1 MHYMKR
7 EKGVSL
13 ISLVITIMV
22 LIILAAIAY
31 GLSTRPIDTAGEVK
45 FLQELADV
53 RSSVNVK
60 RAANSK
66 NGLDERTINSGFAKV
81 SITNAPKGFASFDA
95 DDVTGYVVDL
105 STIEYDKLRR
115 GQGYLDF
122 EEGDTVNFGEDDV
135 YIFDA
140 DGNVYYAKGFENES
154 GDTVYTEIAT
164 ERKEGPFVEIV
175 SVENGKVTLEVT
187 PRYGGEIQSVIVG
200 GKLASTENGTTY
212 TITIAEN
219 GKYAVIA
226 TEKDGGTTRTV
237 VQVSNASGTVY
248 GTPVITDMYVNAP
261 GTTTITSTK
270 ATLVIEANNADFMS
284 IGVNN
289 GAKPNVNSGSSWR
302 SYSAESSVRLI
313 EGKNTIYAWVKNSNN
328 DISSVATLEVFVDS
342 KAPSKDAPS
351 YEVHY
356 YDVILT
362 SNQTDTS
369 EITVEYGIKAPGD
382 SDYTWQSSNEFKNL
396 EAGKEYTFATRA
408 TDEMGNVTVSN
419 GTTVIIPKIPGG
431 VSITSDPSIWTWSM
445 EKNITIKW
453 PSTYGRNSYKNLYR
467 LDGGEWVE
475 VVSDEKK
482 LTLIYNTT
490 VEAVV
495 SQNYRGYE
503 PQFGEIAKVEINTV
517 DRLTPTIT
525 NVRAEAE
532 NEYMRDS
539 YDILFDVIDNE
550 SGVTNWMVTAVDEIP
565 TTWEHEIDAT
575 TAKQSFKHR
584 VTQNGTYY
592 IWVKDFAGQIAKESI
607 EITNIDSQAPV
618 IKSVTLEYGSGR
630 ITLKTVVQDEILG
643 FAAWAVVRG
652 DSTVAPTTG
661 WTSVA
666 PTKAEYTFEHVVT
679 ENGTYTIWVKDISG
693 RTASVSRYVR
703 PKLTVTYD
711 YATNGG
717 TSININPATKTV
729 GCNQNVNLEPIA
741 YREKGGFL
749 GWNTDPSATTA
760 LTTLKAGNT
769 EDITLYAIF
778 ANKVDITLVYYEGTT
793 KKQQTISGTAYG
805 ANEIAH
811 IELPEITSTYTGWT
825 RLGWTT
831 ATTNNP
837 EIPYSGDNMTVAT
850 DRNLTL
856 YMMYRKDVVGTYRYY
871 TTKLENAGVE
881 DTNYLYTEKVNDTSY
896 NAYYSTVELE
906 QEEIRTNA
914 YQVSNTTKATFTVP
928 SAPEEVKYA
937 STTNKWTIR
946 GWSESSAANA
956 TIGYHNGDTLQRNA
970 DFTLY
975 ASYQTTVKAN
985 KHIHG
990 STDPVVVTGTATM
1003 TYDAKPIPASIKLVA
1018 PANVTYKTY
1027 TYTAR
1032 GWSKDESATATIDVQ
1047 NGQNAV
1053 IYVDTDYYAS
1063 YERNVKLT
1071 TFKYN
1076 NAKSETTLKG
1086 YISYQGEVIPVT
1098 FTMPAIANA
1107 TISGKAWLPR
1117 GYSKDTAPNATI
1129 ELEPNSKITT
1139 DEDLTY
1145 YASYFN
1151 NFKVTRVDM
1160 TSSTEENATAFSSYN
1175 GTYEAAMINLGNI
1188 NAVVYEGNTWNGAY
1202 YSKSTSGTPAR
1213 DAEINTEVAVTA
1225 DTTFYAIYERVITA
1239 TKHIYLNTTQTA
1251 TGTAYLNA
1259 NKTVTNASINL
1270 GTTGSVSKDGATW
1283 TFSAWSTSSTPNDSS
1298 ATRTAAN
1305 GSVSIHADTDY
1316 YAMYANNLNVKAYY
1330 LNASGTPVED
1340 TVGSLGELS
1349 YADEIRSTTE
1359 ITIPALSN
1367 VTKDGKTWKPQGYLA
1382 STNGN
1387 TIADFEGYF
1396 EYTAAGGRFSPVGG
1410 EKFFAIYETDIT
1422 IKKISYNNQQVS
1434 YTEAVRMN
1442 AGGNKR
1448 GVEVPLGT
1456 AAVIQ
1461 ESGKTWNPIGWN
1473 KGSTTITSP
1482 SAGTGSTIQSLL
1494 SQIKV
1499 GDYINYE
1506 TFLTEKT
1513 YLAAKEETGYNQ
1525 DLTLRTTTSTKWKV
1539 FYIDTENGQLLITPS
1554 QAVSTSPNLGLSG
1567 ELGYVNGPRIVN
1579 EACETLYS
1587 TRIGAARGMTIEDID
1602 VATGYDIAKYSNPT
1616 VSTGTIGGTIT
1627 FIKDNYFISGG
1638 GVTGGTINGTVG
1650 DRYYL
1655 AASEAAPVTASQ
1667 TYYAYNPSNGSVV
1680 TNPEAGKELG
1690 SNWGWLA
1697 SSCVGMD
1704 RTGAN
1709 FRMRIA
1715 SNTNVGADFMAF
1727 SSGTSR
1733 NKIAGIRPVATLGG
1747 GIRLTQGA
1755 SVTEDGV
1762 TYKSWIIN
1770 FTDNSGSTITPDF
1783 ANNAVDTVTTDATYV
1798 ALYNRDFK
1806 VEIREFESKGIASSR
1821 LETVAGYMD
1830 GRGNKTSA
1838 QYILPTI
1845 NHPTMIL
1852 ENHQWE
1858 FIGWTTEESVDS
1870 ALYGNEGVSVTI
1882 TGDMIIYAKYSRHVR
1897 LLEHIY
1903 NKRVNTTKAG
1913 YAYVNSV
1920 GDIKKA
1926 AITLSNISNVT
1937 VGSQTYTAR
1946 GWSTGTDAT
1955 SGADFVVSGGVARVI
1970 DNTHYYASY
1979 QDAIVIRFISH
1990 NGTNQVTV
1998 TKNATGYMNYTGV
2011 TTSSS
2016 SVTVPVPADYIG
2028 WTTQGYT
2035 ESHDPTI
2042 AVTAQ
2047 VYGIYTSPVS
2057 KDLYAIY
2064 ERNLTINYDANE
2076 GNMNETSQQIVQKTN
2091 AYNINAIANK
2101 TVNVTSEV
2109 PTRNGYA
2116 FVKWTT
2122 IKDDESSTGYTSGA
2136 SIELMEDTALFALWS
2151 ANPSTQ
2157 YTVNHYKQTI
2167 DNTYELVASEVLYG
2181 ETDTIAEAVAK
2192 NYTGFYLN
2200 EAYPQTVKQGRINGS
2215 GILTLKLYY
2224 TRTNY
2229 NVTLTGDHGEEIGS
2243 GTYFYGQPV
2252 SISTTPNRGYE
2263 FKNWQ
2268 ITAGSISGWSGQNSA
2283 ESEFNMPANN
2293 VTIKAN
2299 YQAITYHI
2307 SYELNGGT
2315 VSSNPTTYTVED
2327 IFTLENPTRAGYRF
2341 KGWKGTNI
2349 ADDTM
2354 TVTISNEIGDKEF
2367 EARMVELLTVQ
2378 QEGDSYNYTDV
2389 DIHLADDV
2397 PVEYSINGSDFVTID
2412 THAQN
2417 ASGDYENSIPVQ
2429 ENGTLIIRT
2438 NTGVAGEDITKE
2450 INVTNIVKES
2460 LANEPTLASNAYEY
2474 TPRGR
2479 NRLANMTTDD
2489 GSEWVWI
2496 PRYAY
2501 KLSYYEDEAKTI
2513 PTDTKTPYEKII
2525 ILFMKGNSSTQYIEK
2540 ATGTVKNLPAEYT
2553 IPEAFTYKG
2562 RELTGI
2568 WVAKYGMSQESLVDG
2583 QYINDTGSLGGG
2595 NVLTKNAGN
2604 IEEVRVVSKANK
2616 VSWRGISYDNAKE
2629 NAESMYPSYD
2639 SQLISAKEWDAM
2651 AIFTHS
2657 AYGVDAQKIV
2667 GEADYITGS
2676 GASSTKEQTGIYDI
2690 SGSTW
2695 EYVSGTEKE
2704 ENIRCLDYLLNEGP
2718 SYTSEM
2724 TGYGIRGMNSTD
2736 GINIPVDGSPDARIG
2751 YRVVLHTEE

>member
-1 MHYMKR
+1 MYTKEKGVKKMHYMKR

-154 GDTVYTEIAT
+154 GDTVYTETAT

-248 GTPVITDMYVNAP
+248 GTPVITDMYVNTP
-261 GTTTITSTK
+261 GTTKITSTK

-382 SDYTWQSSNEFKNL
+382 PDYTWQSSNEFKNL

-419 GTTVIIPKIPGG
+419 GTTVIVPKIPGG

-475 VVSDEKK
+475 AVSDEKK

-503 PQFGEIAKVEINTV
+503 PQFGEIAKVEINTI

-607 EITNIDSQAPV
+607 EITNIDPQAPV

-652 DSTVAPTTG
+652 DSTDAPTTG

-666 PTKAEYTFEHVVT
+666 PTKAEYTFEYVVT

-778 ANKVDITLVYYEGTT
+778 ANKVDITLEYYEETT
-793 KKQQTISGTAYG
+793 KKQQTVSGTAYG
-805 ANEIAH
+805 ANEIAT

-825 RLGWTT
+825 KLGWTT

-837 EIPYSGDNMTVAT
+837 EIPYSGDHMTVIT

-896 NAYYSTVELE
+896 NAYYATVELE
-906 QEEIRTNA
+906 QREIRTNT

-1145 YASYFN
+1145 YASYYN
-1151 NFKVTRVDM
+1151 QIKVTRIDL
-1160 TSSTEENATAFSSYN
+1160 TSSSVENATACASYN
-1175 GTYEAAMINLGNI
+1175 GTIESAMINLGNI
-1188 NAVVYEGNTWNGAY
+1188 TATIYEGDTWNGSY
-1202 YSKSTSGTPAR
+1202 YSKSTSGRPAR
-1213 DAEINTEVAVTA
+1213 DAEMNTPVAVSV

-1239 TKHIYLNTTQTA
+1239 TKHIYLNNTQTA
-1251 TGTAYLNA
+1251 TGTAYLNS
-1259 NKTVTNASINL
+1259 NRTITDASINL
-1270 GTTGSVSKDGATW
+1270 GTTGSVTHDGATW
-1283 TFSAWSTSSTPNDSS
+1283 TFSAWSTSSIPNDSS
-1298 ATRTAAN
+1298 ATRTPAN
-1305 GSVSIHADTDY
+1305 GSVSINTDKHY

-1349 YADEIRSTTE
+1349 YAGEISSATE
-1359 ITIPALSN
+1359 VTIPALAN

-1387 TIADFEGYF
+1387 TINDFEGY
-1396 EYTAAGGRFSPVGG
+1396 YQYSVAGGKFSPVGG
-1410 EKFFAIYETDIT
+1410 EKFFAIYETDIE
-1422 IKKISYNNQQVS
+1422 INKITYNNQKSS

-1442 AGGNKR
+1442 ATGAKR
-1448 GVEVPLGT
+1448 GVVVSLGT
-1456 AAVIQ
+1456 AAGVQ
-1461 ESGKTWNPIGWN
+1461 EEGKTW
-1473 KGSTTITSP
+1473 
-1482 SAGTGSTIQSLL
+1482 
-1494 SQIKV
+1494 
-1499 GDYINYE
+1499 
-1506 TFLTEKT
+1506 
-1513 YLAAKEETGYNQ
+1513 
-1525 DLTLRTTTSTKWKV
+1525 
-1539 FYIDTENGQLLITPS
+1539 
-1554 QAVSTSPNLGLSG
+1554 
-1567 ELGYVNGPRIVN
+1567 
-1579 EACETLYS
+1579 
-1587 TRIGAARGMTIEDID
+1587 
-1602 VATGYDIAKYSNPT
+1602 
-1616 VSTGTIGGTIT
+1616 
-1627 FIKDNYFISGG
+1627 
-1638 GVTGGTINGTVG
+1638 
-1650 DRYYL
+1650 
-1655 AASEAAPVTASQ
+1655 
-1667 TYYAYNPSNGSVV
+1667 
-1680 TNPEAGKELG
+1680 
-1690 SNWGWLA
+1690 
-1697 SSCVGMD
+1697 
-1704 RTGAN
+1704 TGAGW
-1709 FRMRIA
+1709 MKD
-1715 SNTNVGADFMAF
+1715 G
-1727 SSGTSR
+1727 SSGTSTSPTF
-1733 NKIAGIRPVATLGG
+1733 NNN
-1747 GIRLTQGA
+1747 
-1755 SVTEDGV
+1755 VTD
-1762 TYKSWIIN
+1762 
-1770 FTDNSGSTITPDF
+1770 TIT
-1783 ANNAVDTVTTDATYV
+1783 ADTTYV
-1798 ALYNRDFK
+1798 ATYTRDFN
-1806 VEIREFESKGIASSR
+1806 VEIREFVEKGIASSR
-1821 LETVAGYMD
+1821 IETVAGYMD

-1838 QYILPTI
+1838 QYRLPAANSTSI
-1845 NHPTMIL
+1845 SL
-1852 ENHQWE
+1852 EGVTWNFQ
-1858 FIGWTTEESVDS
+1858 GWAKEMSLTS
-1870 ALYGNEGVSVTI
+1870 ALYGNPNTNITI
-1882 TGDMIIYAKYSRHVR
+1882 TGDTAIYAKYSRAVSVT
-1897 LLEHIY
+1897 EHTY
-1903 NKRVNTTKAG
+1903 NNRTGTPKTRTA
-1913 YAYVNSV
+1913 YANAV
-1920 GDIKKA
+1920 GDVKKA
-1926 AITLSNISNVT
+1926 EITLSAISNVS
-1937 VGSQTYTAR
+1937 VGTQTYTAR
-1946 GWSTGTDAT
+1946 GWSTGTEAT
-1955 SGADFVVSGGVARVI
+1955 SGADFVVSGGVAKII
-1970 DNTHYYASY
+1970 DSTHYYASY
-1979 QDAIVIRFISH
+1979 KDAIVIRFISH

-2035 ESHDPTI
+2035 ESHDPTV

-2064 ERNLTINYDANE
+2064 ERNLTITYDANE
-2076 GNMNETSQQIVQKTN
+2076 GNMDETSQQFVQKTN

-2224 TRTNY
+2224 TRTN
-2229 NVTLTGDHGEEIGS
+2229 
-2243 GTYFYGQPV
+2243 
-2252 SISTTPNRGYE
+2252 
-2263 FKNWQ
+2263 
-2268 ITAGSISGWSGQNSA
+2268 
-2283 ESEFNMPANN
+2283 
-2293 VTIKAN
+2293 
-2299 YQAITYHI
+2299 
-2307 SYELNGGT
+2307 
-2315 VSSNPTTYTVED
+2315 
-2327 IFTLENPTRAGYRF
+2327 
-2341 KGWKGTNI
+2341 
-2349 ADDTM
+2349 
-2354 TVTISNEIGDKEF
+2354 
-2367 EARMVELLTVQ
+2367 
-2378 QEGDSYNYTDV
+2378 
-2389 DIHLADDV
+2389 
-2397 PVEYSINGSDFVTID
+2397 
-2412 THAQN
+2412 
-2417 ASGDYENSIPVQ
+2417 
-2429 ENGTLIIRT
+2429 
-2438 NTGVAGEDITKE
+2438 
-2450 INVTNIVKES
+2450 
-2460 LANEPTLASNAYEY
+2460 
-2474 TPRGR
+2474 
-2479 NRLANMTTDD
+2479 
-2489 GSEWVWI
+2489 
-2496 PRYAY
+2496 
-2501 KLSYYEDEAKTI
+2501 
-2513 PTDTKTPYEKII
+2513 
-2525 ILFMKGNSSTQYIEK
+2525 
-2540 ATGTVKNLPAEYT
+2540 
-2553 IPEAFTYKG
+2553 
-2562 RELTGI
+2562 
-2568 WVAKYGMSQESLVDG
+2568 
-2583 QYINDTGSLGGG
+2583 
-2595 NVLTKNAGN
+2595 
-2604 IEEVRVVSKANK
+2604 
-2616 VSWRGISYDNAKE
+2616 
-2629 NAESMYPSYD
+2629 
-2639 SQLISAKEWDAM
+2639 
-2651 AIFTHS
+2651 
-2657 AYGVDAQKIV
+2657 
-2667 GEADYITGS
+2667 
-2676 GASSTKEQTGIYDI
+2676 
-2690 SGSTW
+2690 
-2695 EYVSGTEKE
+2695 
-2704 ENIRCLDYLLNEGP
+2704 
-2718 SYTSEM
+2718 
-2724 TGYGIRGMNSTD
+2724 
-2736 GINIPVDGSPDARIG
+2736 
-2751 YRVVLHTEE
+2751 